1 MSKKMQM
8 RKRKVQDEPRYIIGM
23 DAHSKQLS
31 MSIWDWSDRLNP
43 ILHREFGCVSIEAMV
58 KTYERHVDLDSITII
73 EASTNSIHLKKI
85 LNEAGF
91 KAEVVRSDTIA
102 DKERKR
108 KVCDMQDARN
118 LAHAYIKG
126 DVKEFVW
133 TPSAEYDEYRDIT
146 FAYRDAA
153 KELTRISNRI
163 WSLCSRKGYA
173 LPPWRSKT
181 KVETLRKMIEEKGLG
196 GFAKEQLEN
205 LLDDYERMFNRKQ
218 SIQQKM
224 AEIVIR
230 KKTMLFLL
238 QLQGVYYKGAFAL
251 DAAVEDVSR
260 FESSAKLAAYGGFS
274 PIVDTSGDEEVKA
287 RRNGG
292 TGKPMDGMGRNDIK
306 FFFTEA
312 GHTVLTSCAKS
323 RLGKWGWS
331 MVNRGKHKNK
341 VACAIGRKSLTYG
354 YHILRGDPTPNR
366 DSEEFY
372 KEKLRRLWK
381 DIGVNRMKELGY
393 RKRADFVDSIAEEV
407 YGKLPKKD
415 DSNTAKCA

>member
-73 EASTNSIHLKKI
+73 EASTNSMLLKKL

-163 WSLCSRKGYA
+163 WSLCSRKGYT
-173 LPPWRSKT
+173 LPSWRSKT
-181 KVETLRKMIEEKGLG
+181 KVKTLRKMIEETRLG

-218 SIQQKM
+218 AIQQKM
-224 AEIVIR
+224 AEIVIK

-260 FESSAKLAAYGGFS
+260 FESAAKLAAYGGFS

-287 RRNGG
+287 RRKGG

-323 RLGKWGWS
+323 SLGKWGWS

-341 VACAIGRKSLTYG
+341 VACAIGRKNLTYG

-366 DSEEFY
+366 DSEGFY
-372 KEKLRRLWK
+372 KEKLRRLWG
-381 DIGVNRMKELGY
+381 DIGAKRMKELGY
-393 RKRADFVDSIAEEV
+393 RKRADFVDSIAEDV
-407 YGKLPKKD
+407 YGKLPKKND
-415 DSNTAKCA
+415 LDTAKCV